1 VLFRSVLDDVLA
13 PVARST
19 RCPERRRRTV
29 EAIVRLAVEIARE
42 GREGRKIGTLFVV
55 GDTDEVL
62 ARSRPLILDPLAGH
76 AAELLDVR
84 RPDFRETVKELA
96 QLDGAFVVD
105 SDGTFVSAGRFV
117 EVDVHST
124 DFIPGLGTRHAA
136 AASITRVTRAL
147 AVVVSQSSIVR
158 VFAGGELRAEVLPEL
173 FLLARER
180 AFRGASEVRQL
191 PEYGLTLALAGD
203 GAAPAA

>member
-1 VLFRSVLDDVLA
+1 MTDTAYATADALVDAAWAQQHLADPSV
-13 PVARST
+13 
-19 RCPERRRRTV
+19 
-29 EAIVRLAVEIARE
+29 
-42 GREGRKIGTLFVV
+42 
-55 GDTDEVL
+55 
-62 ARSRPLILDPLAGH
+62 
-76 AAELLDVR
+76 
-84 RPDFRETVKELA
+84 
-96 QLDGAFVVD
+96 
-105 SDGTFVSAGRFV
+105 RFV
-117 EVDVHST
+117 EVDVYST

-136 AASITRVTRAL
+136 AASITRVTRAF